1 MAELQRRELQEQ
13 AQNYRD
19 KLLRQGQVWGGV
31 EEAGRRA
38 READRARQGPDRE
51 RSGERSR
58 EREGPGME
66 R

>member
-1 MAELQRRELQEQ
+1 MLEGQEEPGT
-13 AQNYRD
+13 A
-19 KLLRQGQVWGGV
+19 LRASVGQVWGGV
-31 EEAGRRA
+31 EEAGRSA

-51 RSGERSR
+51 RSR